1 MRFYAAN
8 CFRETGLLVLGARD
22 DPHFDGVVKS
32 FEENPDAKYQ
42 LHDPIQLS
50 EHYPNL
56 TMGSETWGCYDP
68 VAGVLMADKALK
80 TVWVSYIF
88 KVTKNNPFELKFDIS
103 SLGNFSKGRGSN
115 HG

>member
-80 TVWVSYIF
+80 TVWVN
-88 KVTKNNPFELKFDIS
+88 K
-103 SLGNFSKGRGSN
+103 
-115 HG
+115 